1 MSCGVIFVASDS
13 LLPNSLSNWCI
24 SGKKILARFHHY
36 FGEEVINWEET
47 MPSPMGL
54 SVPIEIGTQPDSGMA
69 KSGPES
75 DILDLG
81 GNMT

>member
-1 MSCGVIFVASDS
+1 M
-13 LLPNSLSNWCI
+13 
-24 SGKKILARFHHY
+24 ARFHHY